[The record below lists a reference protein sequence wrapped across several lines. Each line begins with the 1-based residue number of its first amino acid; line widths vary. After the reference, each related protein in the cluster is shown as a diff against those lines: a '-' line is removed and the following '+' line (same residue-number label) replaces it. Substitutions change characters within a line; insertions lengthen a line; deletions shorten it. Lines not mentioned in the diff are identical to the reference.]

1 MAKITTKATPK
12 QKKPTSNKITKTLL
26 IQHLAEKL
34 SISQAEAER
43 FLNGFIQVTTENLK
57 ADKEITITGF
67 GTFRKSNRAA
77 REGRNPQTG
86 EKIKIGPTTT
96 VRFTAGKTLK
106 DSVA

>member
-1 MAKITTKATPK
+1 MPKTPK
-12 QKKPTSNKITKTLL
+12 ASPKKTTNKITKTLL
-26 IQHLAEKL
+26 IQQLAEKL
-34 SISQAEAER
+34 GISQTESEK
-43 FLNGFIQVTTENLK
+43 FLNTYIQLTTDNLK
-57 ADKEITITGF
+57 SGKEITITGF
-67 GTFRKSNRAA
+67 GTYRKSKRAA